1 MKYSDFFPS
10 YPSLQNYESLYQE
23 LYQKKEFYDLKGIGE
38 LNDFRHYQLIPA
50 RFLSPWTFYQRLLLI
65 HDTGTGKSASIS
77 AALDLLKKHD
87 GEITFIYLTSNDT
100 LVKNFKGYKNT
111 RGKWQD
117 GLVQRHCNWINSRLK
132 KENWA
137 NINSFYRRYN
147 MFFST
152 FGSFKRDLEKISKSR
167 LHKVFLVLD
176 EAHHLVTKNIRDK
189 KSNYS
194 FLMDFIE
201 NRRELKLL
209 VSTATPMRDDALEL
223 LHLLNL
229 VVPVP
234 FPTEKKFFNQYL
246 TDNSNDKKSDLIV
259 FDFQPGKDEKFRNKI
274 AGYVSVVRQK
284 IQNVYPQYMG
294 SLEGDM
300 SSTLI
305 FIDTMDSYQ
314 QKIYLES
321 WDKQE
326 EDDDD
331 SDEEE
336 KDEKNDKLDSLYN
349 NSIQASLMVF
359 PTVEVNAEDKF
370 RPYGRFAAKKFVSLR
385 GPERNNFNK
394 LFFEKSGLIQFPENL
409 NDMKHNLETLKRYS
423 IVYHDIIKNILQAKA
438 KGRCIYVYSEK
449 INGSGILRCIYLLKQ
464 CFNFQVT
471 DSQKSAINYSTM
483 EKKDRLV
490 FLADEDIQELV
501 EMFNNPNNRHG
512 EYFRVI
518 FGTDKTTEGITLKNI
533 QEIHITTPGWNF
545 GKKNQA
551 EGRGIRIGSHSAL
564 LDEIKEKNKSNGRK
578 VKEEINVEIYMHC
591 ANPGDLS
598 KSVNYLQYKRSEIKE
613 RNIYL
618 FQYQMLIAAVDC
630 QLNYEQNYRN
640 NAIDNSAECYFKKC
654 EYKCDGIE
662 KIDLD
667 NNDIKKGNFNT
678 YFIDANKNI
687 IKEISTLYSHSNI
700 PRTFNEI
707 KLSLENSHHY
717 SDFQIYYTINK
728 MIDTPIMISLNN
740 GNKHFLIEQNG
751 YILTSP
757 TREITLWDNK
767 GPYIESTSIQPR
779 FAIKEDTNSL
789 LIKMYQNEDFLKE
802 KMSLFD
808 EIMKTNDISQIISF
822 FQSFPLFVQDYI
834 ISLYPKLRLLKTA
847 EYNENTKKIKFKM
860 QTETK
865 EINLNNN
872 TASTNRIVISA
883 EEERLEKNPFGF
895 YAIQS
900 GKSFKIRD
908 VSNPK
913 MLENTKTKTKG
924 QEITTIKVFQLIYYI
939 SKLLPRIPDEFDRLV
954 PKTFQNRLKLFKDLT
969 REQIENSFDLYQ
981 KEFTIFQK
989 DGISFETKKLIL
1001 FLKELFSSKK
1011 TILINILKEKLQENN
1026 LILQI

>member
-1 MKYSDFFPS
+1 
-10 YPSLQNYESLYQE
+10 
-23 LYQKKEFYDLKGIGE
+23 
-38 LNDFRHYQLIPA
+38 
-50 RFLSPWTFYQRLLLI
+50 
-65 HDTGTGKSASIS
+65 
-77 AALDLLKKHD
+77 
-87 GEITFIYLTSNDT
+87 
-100 LVKNFKGYKNT
+100 
-111 RGKWQD
+111 
-117 GLVQRHCNWINSRLK
+117 
-132 KENWA
+132 
-137 NINSFYRRYN
+137 

-194 FLMDFIE
+194 FLMEFIE

-246 TDNSNDKKSDLIV
+246 TDNSVDKKNDLV
-259 FDFQPGKDEKFRNKI
+259 VYDFQAGKDENFRHKI

-300 SSTLI
+300 KSTLV
-305 FIDTMDSYQ
+305 FVDNMDSLQ

-321 WDKQE
+321 WE
-326 EDDDD
+326 RRDDDDED
-331 SDEEE
+331 SDEE
-336 KDEKNDKLDSLYN
+336 EKNDKLDSLYN

-359 PTVEVNAEDKF
+359 PIIEVTTNEKF
-370 RPYGRFAAKKFVSLR
+370 KPYGRFAAKKFVSLR

-394 LFFEKSGLIQFPENL
+394 LFFEKSGLIQSPESL
-409 NDMKHNLETLKRYS
+409 NDMKHNLEIIKKYS
-423 IVYHDIIKNILQAKA
+423 IVYHDIIKNILQAKS
-438 KGRCIYVYSEK
+438 KGKCIYVYSEK

-471 DSQKSAINYSTM
+471 DSRKSVYNYNNI
-483 EKKDRLV
+483 EKKDRLI

-501 EMFNNPNNRHG
+501 DMFNNPNNKHG

-551 EGRGIRIGSHSAL
+551 EGRGIRIGSHTAL
-564 LDEIKEKNKSNGRK
+564 LDEMKEKNKSNSRK
-578 VKEEINVEIYMHC
+578 MKEEINVEIYLHC
-591 ANPGDLS
+591 ANPSDLT

-630 QLNYEQNYRN
+630 QLNYEQNYRS

-687 IKEISTLYSHSNI
+687 IKEISALYSYNNI

-728 MIDTPIMISLNN
+728 MIDTPIMISLDN
-740 GNKHFLIEQNG
+740 GNKHFLVEQNG

-757 TREITLWDNK
+757 TREITLWENK
-767 GPYIESTSIQPR
+767 SPCLESSSIEPR

-789 LIKMYQNEDFLKE
+789 LIKMYQNEDFLQE

-808 EIMKTNDISQIISF
+808 EIMKSNNISQIISF
-822 FQSFPLFVQDYI
+822 FQSFPIFVQNYI
-834 ISLYPKLRLLKTA
+834 ISLYPKLSMLKTA
-847 EYNENTKKIKFKM
+847 EYNENTKKIKYKINSEM
-860 QTETK
+860 K

-872 TASTNRIVISA
+872 TKSSNNIMISA

-908 VSNPK
+908 VSNPN

-924 QEITTIKVFQLIYYI
+924 QEVTTIKVFQLIYYI
-939 SKLLPRIPDEFDRLV
+939 SKLLSNIPEEFESLV
-954 PKTFQNRLKLFKDLT
+954 PKTFLNRFKAFKELT
-969 REQIENSFDLYQ
+969 NEQIENNFDLYQ
-981 KEFTIFQK
+981 KEVAIFQK
-989 DGISFETKKLIL
+989 DEMSFETKKLIL

-1011 TILINILKEKLQENN
+1011 TILINILKKNIEENN

>member
-10 YPSLQNYESLYQE
+10 YPSLKNYESLYQE
-23 LYQKKEFYDLKGIGE
+23 LYQKKEFYDLKGIGD

-87 GEITFIYLTSNDT
+87 SEMTFIYLTSNDT
-100 LVKNFKGYKNT
+100 LVKNFKGYKNV
-111 RGKWQD
+111 RGKWQE
-117 GLVQRHCNWINSRLK
+117 GLVQRHCNWIRAKLK
-132 KENWA
+132 RENWA

-176 EAHHLVTKNIRDK
+176 EAHHLVTKNIKDK

-194 FLMDFIE
+194 FLMEFIE

-234 FPTEKKFFNQYL
+234 FPTEKKFFNLYL
-246 TDNSNDKKSDLIV
+246 TDNSADKKGDLIV
-259 FDFQPGKDEKFRNKI
+259 YDFQPGKDQKFRHKI

-294 SLEGDM
+294 SLQGDM
-300 SSTLI
+300 KSTLL
-305 FIDTMDSYQ
+305 FVDNMDAYQ

-321 WDKQE
+321 WEKQE
-326 EDDDD
+326 EDEED
-331 SDEEE
+331 SNEEE
-336 KDEKNDKLDSLYN
+336 KEEKNDRLDSLYN

-359 PTVEVNAEDKF
+359 PMIEVNANEKF
-370 RPYGRFAAKKFVSLR
+370 KPYGRFAARKFVALR

-394 LFFEKSGLIQFPENL
+394 LFFETSGLIQFPENQ
-409 NDMKHNLETLKRYS
+409 NDMKRNLEIIKKYS
-423 IVYHDIIKNILQAKA
+423 VIYHDIIKNILQAKA
-438 KGRCIYVYSEK
+438 KGKCIYVYSEK

-464 CFNFQVT
+464 CFNFQVI
-471 DSQKSAINYSTM
+471 DSRKSVLNYNTM
-483 EKKDRLV
+483 EKKDRLI

-501 EMFNNPNNRHG
+501 ETFNHSNNKHG

-551 EGRGIRIGSHSAL
+551 EGRGIRISSHTAL
-564 LDEIKEKNKSNGRK
+564 LEEIKEMNKSKSRK
-578 VKEEINVEIYMHC
+578 VKEEIYVEIYLHC
-591 ANPGDLS
+591 ANPSDLT
-598 KSVNYLQYKRSEIKE
+598 KSVNYLQYNRSEIKE

-630 QLNYEQNYRN
+630 QLNYEQNYRS
-640 NAIDNSAECYFKKC
+640 NAIDHSADCYFQKC
-654 EYKCDGIE
+654 EYQCDGID

-687 IKEISTLYSHSNI
+687 IKEISALYSYNNI

-728 MIDTPIMISLNN
+728 MIDTPIMIHLHN

-751 YILTSP
+751 YIMTSP
-757 TREITLWDNK
+757 TREMTMWDNK
-767 GPYIESTSIQPR
+767 SPFLESSSVQPR
-779 FAIKEDTNSL
+779 FSVQENTKSL
-789 LIKMYQNEDFLKE
+789 LIKMYHNEDFLRE
-802 KMSLFD
+802 KISLFD
-808 EIMKTNDISQIISF
+808 EILKQNNVPQIISF
-822 FQSFPLFVQDYI
+822 FQSFPEFVQNYI
-834 ISLYPKLRLLKTA
+834 ISLYPRLIILKTA
-847 EYNENTKKIKFKM
+847 EYNDNNKKIKYKLEN
-860 QTETK
+860 ETK

-872 TASTNRIVISA
+872 AASNNVATLA
-883 EEERLEKNPFGF
+883 EEERLEKNPFRF

-900 GKSFKIRD
+900 GKTFKIRD
-908 VSNPK
+908 VSDPK

-924 QEITTIKVFQLIYYI
+924 QDITTIKVFQLIYYI
-939 SKLLPRIPDEFDRLV
+939 SKLIPSITNEFEALV
-954 PKTFQNRLKLFKDLT
+954 PKTFQNRLKAFKELSQ
-969 REQIENSFDLYQ
+969 EQLEINYDHYQ
-981 KEFTIFQK
+981 KEFSIFQK
-989 DGISFETKKLIL
+989 EETTFETKKLIL
-1001 FLKELFSSKK
+1001 FLKEIFSSKK
-1011 TILINILKEKLQENN
+1011 NILISILKKEIQKNN

>member
-10 YPSLQNYESLYQE
+10 YPSLKNYESLYQE

-77 AALDLLKKHD
+77 AALDLLKKYD
-87 GEITFIYLTSNDT
+87 NDITFIYLTSNDT
-100 LVKNFKGYKNT
+100 LVKNFKGYKNA
-111 RGKWQD
+111 RGKWQE
-117 GLVQRHCNWINSRLK
+117 GLVQRHCNWISTRLK
-132 KENWA
+132 KENWT

-176 EAHHLVTKNIRDK
+176 EAHHLVTKNIRDE

-194 FLMDFIE
+194 FLMEFIE

-246 TDNSNDKKSDLIV
+246 TDNSVDKKSDLV
-259 FDFQPGKDEKFRNKI
+259 VYDFQAGKDENFRHKI

-300 SSTLI
+300 KSTLV
-305 FIDTMDSYQ
+305 FVDNMDSLQ

-321 WDKQE
+321 WE
-326 EDDDD
+326 RRDDDDED
-331 SDEEE
+331 SDEE
-336 KDEKNDKLDSLYN
+336 EKNDKLDSLYN

-359 PTVEVNAEDKF
+359 PMIEVTTNEKF
-370 RPYGRFAAKKFVSLR
+370 KPYGRFAAKKFVSLR

-394 LFFEKSGLIQFPENL
+394 LFFEKSGLIQSPESL
-409 NDMKHNLETLKRYS
+409 NDMKHNLEIIKKYS
-423 IVYHDIIKNILQAKA
+423 IVYHDIIKSILQAKS
-438 KGRCIYVYSEK
+438 KGKCIYVYSEK

-471 DSQKSAINYSTM
+471 DSRKSVYNYNNI
-483 EKKDRLV
+483 EKKDRLI

-501 EMFNNPNNRHG
+501 DMFNNPNNKHG

-551 EGRGIRIGSHSAL
+551 EGRGIRIGSHTAL
-564 LDEIKEKNKSNGRK
+564 LDEMKEKNKSNSRK
-578 VKEEINVEIYMHC
+578 MKEEINVEIYLHC
-591 ANPGDLS
+591 ANPSDLT

-630 QLNYEQNYRN
+630 QLNYEQNYRS

-687 IKEISTLYSHSNI
+687 IKEISALYSYNNI

-728 MIDTPIMISLNN
+728 MIDTPIMISLDN
-740 GNKHFLIEQNG
+740 GNKHFLVEQNG

-757 TREITLWDNK
+757 TREITLWENK
-767 GPYIESTSIQPR
+767 SPCLESSSIEPR

-789 LIKMYQNEDFLKE
+789 LIKMYQNEDFLQE

-808 EIMKTNDISQIISF
+808 EIMKSNNISQIISF
-822 FQSFPLFVQDYI
+822 FQSFPIFVQDYI
-834 ISLYPKLRLLKTA
+834 ISLYPKLSMLKTA
-847 EYNENTKKIKFKM
+847 EYNENTKKIKYKIHSEM
-860 QTETK
+860 K

-872 TASTNRIVISA
+872 TKSSNNIMISV

-908 VSNPK
+908 VSNPN

-939 SKLLPRIPDEFDRLV
+939 SRLVSKIPEEFESLV
-954 PKTFQNRLKLFKDLT
+954 PKTFLNRFKAFKELT
-969 REQIENSFDLYQ
+969 REQIENNFDLYQ
-981 KEFTIFQK
+981 KEVAIFQK

-1011 TILINILKEKLQENN
+1011 TILINILKKNIEENN
-1026 LILQI
+1026 LLLQI

>member
-10 YPSLQNYESLYQE
+10 YPSLKNYESLYQE
-23 LYQKKEFYDLKGIGE
+23 LYQKKEFYDLKGIGD

-87 GEITFIYLTSNDT
+87 SEMTFIYLTSNDT
-100 LVKNFKGYKNT
+100 LVKNFKGYKNV
-111 RGKWQD
+111 RGKWQE
-117 GLVQRHCNWINSRLK
+117 GLVQRHCNWIRAKLK
-132 KENWA
+132 RENWA

-176 EAHHLVTKNIRDK
+176 EAHHLVTKNIKDK

-194 FLMDFIE
+194 FLMEFIE

-234 FPTEKKFFNQYL
+234 FPTEKKFFNLYL
-246 TDNSNDKKSDLIV
+246 ADNSADKKGDLIV
-259 FDFQPGKDEKFRNKI
+259 YDFQPGKDQKFRHKI

-294 SLEGDM
+294 SLQGDM
-300 SSTLI
+300 KSTLL
-305 FIDTMDSYQ
+305 FVDNMDAYQ

-321 WDKQE
+321 WEKQE
-326 EDDDD
+326 EDEED
-331 SDEEE
+331 SNEEE
-336 KDEKNDKLDSLYN
+336 KEEKNDRLDSLYN

-359 PTVEVNAEDKF
+359 PMIEVNANEKF
-370 RPYGRFAAKKFVSLR
+370 KPYGRFAARKFVALR

-394 LFFEKSGLIQFPENL
+394 LFFETSGLIQFPENQ
-409 NDMKHNLETLKRYS
+409 NDMKRNLEIIKKYS
-423 IVYHDIIKNILQAKA
+423 VIYHDIIKNILQAKA
-438 KGRCIYVYSEK
+438 KGKCIYVYSEK

-464 CFNFQVT
+464 CFNFQVI
-471 DSQKSAINYSTM
+471 DSRKSVLNYNTM
-483 EKKDRLV
+483 EKKDRLI

-501 EMFNNPNNRHG
+501 ETFNHSNNKHG

-551 EGRGIRIGSHSAL
+551 EGRGIRISSHTAL
-564 LDEIKEKNKSNGRK
+564 LEEIKEMNKSKSRK
-578 VKEEINVEIYMHC
+578 VKEEIYVEIYLHC
-591 ANPGDLS
+591 ANPSDLT
-598 KSVNYLQYKRSEIKE
+598 KSVNYLQYNRSEIKE

-630 QLNYEQNYRN
+630 QLNYEQNYRS
-640 NAIDNSAECYFKKC
+640 NAIDHSADCYFQKC
-654 EYKCDGIE
+654 EYQCDGID

-687 IKEISTLYSHSNI
+687 IKEISALYSYNNI

-728 MIDTPIMISLNN
+728 MIDTPIMIHLHN

-751 YILTSP
+751 YIMTSP
-757 TREITLWDNK
+757 TREMTMWDNK
-767 GPYIESTSIQPR
+767 SPFLESSSVQPR
-779 FAIKEDTNSL
+779 FSVQENTKSL
-789 LIKMYQNEDFLKE
+789 LIKMYHNEDFLRE
-802 KMSLFD
+802 KISLFD
-808 EIMKTNDISQIISF
+808 EILKQNNVPQIISF
-822 FQSFPLFVQDYI
+822 FQSFPEFVQNYI
-834 ISLYPKLRLLKTA
+834 ISLYPRLIILKTA
-847 EYNENTKKIKFKM
+847 EYNDNNKKIKYKLEN
-860 QTETK
+860 ETK

-872 TASTNRIVISA
+872 AASNNVATLA
-883 EEERLEKNPFGF
+883 EEERLEKNPFRF

-900 GKSFKIRD
+900 GKTFKIRD
-908 VSNPK
+908 VSDPK

-924 QEITTIKVFQLIYYI
+924 QDITTIKVFQLIYYI
-939 SKLLPRIPDEFDRLV
+939 SKLIPSITNEFEALV
-954 PKTFQNRLKLFKDLT
+954 PKTFQNRLKAFKELSQ
-969 REQIENSFDLYQ
+969 EQLEINYDHYQ
-981 KEFTIFQK
+981 KEFSIFQK
-989 DGISFETKKLIL
+989 EETTFETKKLIL
-1001 FLKELFSSKK
+1001 FLKEIFSSKK
-1011 TILINILKEKLQENN
+1011 NILISILKKEIQKNN

>member
-10 YPSLQNYESLYQE
+10 YPSLKNYESLYQE
-23 LYQKKEFYDLKGIGE
+23 LYQKKEFYDLKGIGD

-87 GEITFIYLTSNDT
+87 SEMTFIYLTSNDT
-100 LVKNFKGYKNT
+100 LVKNFKGYKNV
-111 RGKWQD
+111 RGKWQE
-117 GLVQRHCNWINSRLK
+117 GLVQRHCNWIRAKLK
-132 KENWA
+132 RENWA

-176 EAHHLVTKNIRDK
+176 EAHHLVTKNIKDK

-194 FLMDFIE
+194 FLMEFIE

-234 FPTEKKFFNQYL
+234 FPTEKKFFNLYL
-246 TDNSNDKKSDLIV
+246 ADNSADKKGDLIV
-259 FDFQPGKDEKFRNKI
+259 YDFQPGKDQKFRHKI

-294 SLEGDM
+294 SLQGDM
-300 SSTLI
+300 KSTLL
-305 FIDTMDSYQ
+305 FVDNMDAYQ

-321 WDKQE
+321 WEKQE
-326 EDDDD
+326 EDEED
-331 SDEEE
+331 SNEEE
-336 KDEKNDKLDSLYN
+336 KEEKNDRLDSLYN

-359 PTVEVNAEDKF
+359 PMIEVNANEKF
-370 RPYGRFAAKKFVSLR
+370 KPYGRFAARKFVALR

-394 LFFEKSGLIQFPENL
+394 LFFETSGLIQFPENQT
-409 NDMKHNLETLKRYS
+409 DMKRNLEIIKKYS
-423 IVYHDIIKNILQAKA
+423 VIYHDIIKNILQAKA
-438 KGRCIYVYSEK
+438 KGKCIYVYSEK

-464 CFNFQVT
+464 CFNFQVI
-471 DSQKSAINYSTM
+471 DSRKSVLNYNTM
-483 EKKDRLV
+483 EKKDRLI

-501 EMFNNPNNRHG
+501 ETFNHSNNKHG

-551 EGRGIRIGSHSAL
+551 EGRGIRISSHTAL
-564 LDEIKEKNKSNGRK
+564 LEEIKEMNKSKSRK
-578 VKEEINVEIYMHC
+578 VKEEIYVEIYLHC
-591 ANPGDLS
+591 ANPSDLT
-598 KSVNYLQYKRSEIKE
+598 KSVNYLQYNRSEIKE

-630 QLNYEQNYRN
+630 QLNYEQNYRS
-640 NAIDNSAECYFKKC
+640 NAIDHSADCYFQKC
-654 EYKCDGIE
+654 EYQCDGID

-687 IKEISTLYSHSNI
+687 IKEISALYSYNNI

-728 MIDTPIMISLNN
+728 MIDTPIMIHLHN

-751 YILTSP
+751 YIMTSP
-757 TREITLWDNK
+757 TREMTMWDNK
-767 GPYIESTSIQPR
+767 SPFLESSSVQPR
-779 FAIKEDTNSL
+779 FSVQENTKSL
-789 LIKMYQNEDFLKE
+789 LIKMYHNEDFLRE
-802 KMSLFD
+802 KISLFD
-808 EIMKTNDISQIISF
+808 EILKQNNVPQIISF
-822 FQSFPLFVQDYI
+822 FQSFPEFVQNYI
-834 ISLYPKLRLLKTA
+834 ISLYPRLIILKTA
-847 EYNENTKKIKFKM
+847 EYNDNNKKIKYKLEN
-860 QTETK
+860 ETK

-872 TASTNRIVISA
+872 AASNNVATLA
-883 EEERLEKNPFGF
+883 EEERLEKNPFRF

-900 GKSFKIRD
+900 GKTFKIRD
-908 VSNPK
+908 VSDPK

-924 QEITTIKVFQLIYYI
+924 QDITTIKVFQLIYYI
-939 SKLLPRIPDEFDRLV
+939 SKLIPSITNEFEALV
-954 PKTFQNRLKLFKDLT
+954 PKTFQNRLKAFKELSQ
-969 REQIENSFDLYQ
+969 EQLEINYDHYQ
-981 KEFTIFQK
+981 KEFSIFQK
-989 DGISFETKKLIL
+989 EETTFETKKLIL
-1001 FLKELFSSKK
+1001 FLKEIFSSKK
-1011 TILINILKEKLQENN
+1011 NILISILKKEIQKNN